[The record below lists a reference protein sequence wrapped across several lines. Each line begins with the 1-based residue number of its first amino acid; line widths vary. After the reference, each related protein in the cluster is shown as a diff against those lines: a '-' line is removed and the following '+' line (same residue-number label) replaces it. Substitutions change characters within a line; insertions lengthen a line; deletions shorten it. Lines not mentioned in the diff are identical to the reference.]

1 MDVLAFGLPWENIV
15 VDLVGYLPVQ
25 ILYGYVMTRLLDIP
39 RPALFVVAYSICSFL
54 VVPFSSLIG
63 MPLFGLMEALLCAT
77 PALFA
82 RDRPLHRAVVVA
94 SSIVAAII
102 AYLACLLLWM
112 LVADDP
118 FSYQEKYTRLAS
130 YAVASGL
137 HLILLDVLFVM
148 LRRAQSQWLT
158 PEVKR
163 YTGEGTKYFIWFPLL
178 QVPFLLIA
186 LIGIGTA
193 AAWNPLLA
201 VGVLL
206 MGVFFLVSDLVLFRA
221 IDDFVLEQFEALRI
235 EVLERQLD
243 EELRLFD
250 DLSALLENSAQ
261 LRHDLRNHL
270 QIIEMLA
277 SRGESDA
284 AREHVRNL
292 LGEIENMDARDASVI
307 LRSKAALLAPSAP
320 SSAPLSRMGSPHRR
334 ATAHK
339 AR

>member
-1 MDVLAFGLPWENIV
+1 MEVLAFGMNWENIIV
-15 VDLVGYLPVQ
+15 ELVGAVPIQ
-25 ILYGYVMTRLLDIP
+25 ILYGYAMTRLLDIP
-39 RPALFVVAYSICSFL
+39 RLALFMTAYSVFAL
-54 VVPFSSLIG
+54 VVDPLSSRFSMPFFVMVQI
-63 MPLFGLMEALLCAT
+63 LLCAA

-82 RDRPLHRAVVVA
+82 RDRPLHRAIVVA

-137 HLILLDVLFVM
+137 NLILLDALFVL
-148 LRRAQSQWLT
+148 LRRAQSRWLT

-193 AAWNPLLA
+193 AVWSPLL
-201 VGVLL
+201 VVSVLL
-206 MGVFFLVSDLVLFRA
+206 MGVFFLVSDLALFRA
-221 IDDFVLEQFEALRI
+221 IDDFVLERFEALRI
-235 EVLERQLD
+235 EALEHQLN
-243 EELRLFD
+243 EELKLFD
-250 DLSALLENSAQ
+250 DLSVVLGSSAQ

-277 SRGESDA
+277 SRGEFDT

-292 LGEIENMDARDASVI
+292 LGEIENVDARDASVV
-307 LRSKAALLAPSAP
+307 LHSEAALSAALP
-320 SSAPLSRMGSPHRR
+320 LCEPAALSSDR
-334 ATAHK
+334 A
-339 AR
+339 

>member
-1 MDVLAFGLPWENIV
+1 MEVLAFGMTWENIIV
-15 VDLVGYLPVQ
+15 ELVGAVPIQ
-25 ILYGYVMTRLLDIP
+25 ILYGYAMTRLLDIP
-39 RPALFVVAYSICSFL
+39 RPALFMTAYSVFAL
-54 VVPFSSLIG
+54 VVDPLSSLFS
-63 MPLFGLMEALLCAT
+63 MPFFAMVQILLCAA

-82 RDRPLHRAVVVA
+82 RDRPLHRAIVVA

-112 LVADDP
+112 LVVDDP

-163 YTGEGTKYFIWFPLL
+163 YTGGGTKYFIWFPLL

-193 AAWNPLLA
+193 AVWSPLL
-201 VGVLL
+201 VVSVLL
-206 MGVFFLVSDLVLFRA
+206 MGVFFLVSDLALFRA
-221 IDDFVLEQFEALRI
+221 IDDFVLERFEALRI
-235 EVLERQLD
+235 EVLERQLND
-243 EELRLFD
+243 ELQLFD
-250 DLSALLENSAQ
+250 DLSTLLENSAQ

-277 SRGESDA
+277 SRGEFDA
-284 AREHVRNL
+284 AREHVRDL
-292 LGEIENMDARDASVI
+292 LGEIESMDARDASVV

-320 SSAPLSRMGSPHRR
+320 PSAPSSFSGLTTPSGDG
-334 ATAHK
+334 A
-339 AR
+339 

>member
-1 MDVLAFGLPWENIV
+1 MEALAFDMTWENIIV
-15 VDLVGYLPVQ
+15 ELVGAVPIQ
-25 ILYGYVMTRLLDIP
+25 ILYGYAMTRLLDIP
-39 RPALFVVAYSICSFL
+39 RPALFMTAYSVFAL
-54 VVPFSSLIG
+54 VVDPLSSRFSMPFFVIVQI
-63 MPLFGLMEALLCAT
+63 LLCAV

-193 AAWNPLLA
+193 AVWSPLL
-201 VGVLL
+201 VVSVLL
-206 MGVFFLVSDLVLFRA
+206 MGVFFPVSDLALFRA
-221 IDDFVLEQFEALRI
+221 IDDFVLERFEALRI
-235 EVLERQLD
+235 EALEHQLND
-243 EELRLFD
+243 ELQLFD
-250 DLSALLENSAQ
+250 DLSTLLENSAQ

-277 SRGESDA
+277 SRGEFDA
-284 AREHVRNL
+284 AREHVRDL
-292 LGEIENMDARDASVI
+292 LGEIESMDARDASVV
-307 LRSKAALLAPSAP
+307 LRSKAALSAASP
-320 SSAPLSRMGSPHRR
+320 LCEPAALSSDR
-334 ATAHK
+334 A
-339 AR
+339 

>member
-1 MDVLAFGLPWENIV
+1 MEVLAFGMTWENIIV
-15 VDLVGYLPVQ
+15 ELVGAVPIQ
-25 ILYGYVMTRLLDIP
+25 ILYGYAMTRLLDIP
-39 RPALFVVAYSICSFL
+39 RPALFMTVYSVFAL
-54 VVPFSSLIG
+54 VVDPLSSRFSMPFFVMVQI
-63 MPLFGLMEALLCAT
+63 LLCAA

-82 RDRPLHRAVVVA
+82 RDRPLHRAIVVA

-130 YAVASGL
+130 YAVVSGL
-137 HLILLDVLFVM
+137 HLILLDVLFVL
-148 LRRAQSQWLT
+148 LRRAQSRWLT

-163 YTGEGTKYFIWFPLL
+163 YTSEGTKYFIWFPLL

-193 AAWNPLLA
+193 AVWSPLL
-201 VGVLL
+201 VVSVLL
-206 MGVFFLVSDLVLFRA
+206 MGVFFLVSDLALFRA
-221 IDDFVLEQFEALRI
+221 IDDFVLERFEALRI
-235 EVLERQLD
+235 EALEHQLD
-243 EELRLFD
+243 EELKLFD
-250 DLSALLENSAQ
+250 DLSVVLGSSAQ

-277 SRGESDA
+277 SRGEFDT

-292 LGEIENMDARDASVI
+292 LGEIESMDARDASVV
-307 LRSKAALLAPSAP
+307 LHSEAAL
-320 SSAPLSRMGSPHRR
+320 SSASPLCEPAALSSDR
-334 ATAHK
+334 A
-339 AR
+339 

>member
-77 PALFA
+77 PALLA
-82 RDRPLHRAVVVA
+82 RDRALHCVIIVA
-94 SSIVAAII
+94 SSIVAVAI
-102 AYLACLLLWM
+102 AYLAFLLLWM

-118 FSYQEKYTRLAS
+118 FSYQEKYARLAG

-137 HLILLDVLFVM
+137 HLIVLDALFVL
-148 LRRAQSQWLT
+148 LRRAQSRWLT

-193 AAWNPLLA
+193 AAWNPLLV

-243 EELRLFD
+243 EELKLFD

-307 LRSKAALLAPSAP
+307 LRSKAALLAPSAS
-320 SSAPLSRMGSPHRR
+320 SSASSSRMGSQHRR

>member
-1 MDVLAFGLPWENIV
+1 MKVLAFGMTWENIIV
-15 VDLVGYLPVQ
+15 ELVGAVPIQ
-25 ILYGYVMTRLLDIP
+25 ILYGYAMTRLLDIP
-39 RPALFVVAYSICSFL
+39 RPALFMTAYSVFAL
-54 VVPFSSLIG
+54 VVDPLSSRFSMPFFAMVQI
-63 MPLFGLMEALLCAT
+63 LLCAA

-82 RDRPLHRAVVVA
+82 RDRPLHRAIVVA

-112 LVADDP
+112 LVVDDP

-163 YTGEGTKYFIWFPLL
+163 YTGGGTKYFIWFPLL

-193 AAWNPLLA
+193 AVWSPLL
-201 VGVLL
+201 VVSVLL
-206 MGVFFLVSDLVLFRA
+206 MGVFFLVSDLALFRA
-221 IDDFVLEQFEALRI
+221 IDDFVLERFEALRI
-235 EVLERQLD
+235 EALERQLND
-243 EELRLFD
+243 ELQLFD
-250 DLSALLENSAQ
+250 DLSTLLENSAQ

-277 SRGESDA
+277 SRGEFDA
-284 AREHVRNL
+284 AREHVRDL
-292 LGEIENMDARDASVI
+292 LGEIESMDARDGSVI

-320 SSAPLSRMGSPHRR
+320 PSAPSSFSGLTTPSGDG
-334 ATAHK
+334 A
-339 AR
+339 

>member
-63 MPLFGLMEALLCAT
+63 MPLFGPMEALLCAT
-77 PALFA
+77 PALLA
-82 RDRPLHRAVVVA
+82 RDRALHCVIIVA
-94 SSIVAAII
+94 SSIVAVAI
-102 AYLACLLLWM
+102 AYLAFLLLWM

-118 FSYQEKYTRLAS
+118 FSYQEKYARLAG

-137 HLILLDVLFVM
+137 HLIVLDALFVL
-148 LRRAQSQWLT
+148 LRRAQSRWLT

-186 LIGIGTA
+186 LIGIGMA
-193 AAWNPLLA
+193 AAWNPLLV

-243 EELRLFD
+243 EELKLFD

-307 LRSKAALLAPSAP
+307 LRSKAALLAPSAS
-320 SSAPLSRMGSPHRR
+320 SSASSSRMGSQHRR

>member
-1 MDVLAFGLPWENIV
+1 MEVLAFGMTWENIIV
-15 VDLVGYLPVQ
+15 ELVGAVPIQ
-25 ILYGYVMTRLLDIP
+25 ILYGYAMTRLLDIP
-39 RPALFVVAYSICSFL
+39 RPALFMTAYSVFAL
-54 VVPFSSLIG
+54 VVDPLSSRFSMPFFAMVQI
-63 MPLFGLMEALLCAT
+63 LLCAA

-82 RDRPLHRAVVVA
+82 RDRPLHRAIVVA

-112 LVADDP
+112 LVVDDP

-163 YTGEGTKYFIWFPLL
+163 YTGGGTKYFIWFPLL

-193 AAWNPLLA
+193 AVWSPLLVA
-201 VGVLL
+201 SVLL
-206 MGVFFLVSDLVLFRA
+206 MGVFFLVSDLALFRA
-221 IDDFVLEQFEALRI
+221 IDDFVLERFEALRI
-235 EVLERQLD
+235 EALERQLD
-243 EELRLFD
+243 EELKLFD

-277 SRGESDA
+277 SRGEFDA

-292 LGEIENMDARDASVI
+292 LGEIESMDARDASVI
-307 LRSKAALLAPSAP
+307 LRSKAVLSAASPLCEPAAL
-320 SSAPLSRMGSPHRR
+320 SSDR
-334 ATAHK
+334 A
-339 AR
+339 

>member
-1 MDVLAFGLPWENIV
+1 MEVLAFGMTWENIIV
-15 VDLVGYLPVQ
+15 ELVGAVPIQ
-25 ILYGYVMTRLLDIP
+25 ILYGYAMTRLLDIP
-39 RPALFVVAYSICSFL
+39 RPALFMTAYSVFAL
-54 VVPFSSLIG
+54 VVDPLSSRFSMPFFAMVQI
-63 MPLFGLMEALLCAT
+63 LLCAA

-82 RDRPLHRAVVVA
+82 RDRPLHRAIVVA

-112 LVADDP
+112 LVVDDP

-163 YTGEGTKYFIWFPLL
+163 YTGGGTKYFIWFPLL

-193 AAWNPLLA
+193 AVWSPLL
-201 VGVLL
+201 VVSVLL
-206 MGVFFLVSDLVLFRA
+206 MGVFFLVSDLALFRA
-221 IDDFVLEQFEALRI
+221 IDDFVLERFEALRI
-235 EVLERQLD
+235 EVLERQLND
-243 EELRLFD
+243 ELQLFD
-250 DLSALLENSAQ
+250 DLSTLLENSAQ

-277 SRGESDA
+277 SRGEFDA
-284 AREHVRNL
+284 AREHVRDL
-292 LGEIENMDARDASVI
+292 LGEIESMDARDASVV

-320 SSAPLSRMGSPHRR
+320 PSAPSSFSGLTTPSGDG
-334 ATAHK
+334 A
-339 AR
+339 

>member
-39 RPALFVVAYSICSFL
+39 RPALFVVVYSICSFL

-63 MPLFGLMEALLCAT
+63 MPLFSLVEALLCAA

-82 RDRPLHRAVVVA
+82 RDRPLHRAIVVA

-112 LVADDP
+112 LVVDDP

-163 YTGEGTKYFIWFPLL
+163 YTGGGTKYFIWFPLL

-193 AAWNPLLA
+193 AVWSPLL
-201 VGVLL
+201 VVSVLL
-206 MGVFFLVSDLVLFRA
+206 MGVFFLVSDLALFRA
-221 IDDFVLEQFEALRI
+221 IDDFVLERFEALRI
-235 EVLERQLD
+235 EALERQLND
-243 EELRLFD
+243 ELQLFD
-250 DLSALLENSAQ
+250 DLSTLLENSAQ

-277 SRGESDA
+277 SRGEFDA
-284 AREHVRNL
+284 AREHVRDL
-292 LGEIENMDARDASVI
+292 LGEIESMDARDASVV
-307 LRSKAALLAPSAP
+307 LRSKAALSAASP
-320 SSAPLSRMGSPHRR
+320 LCEPAALSSDR
-334 ATAHK
+334 A
-339 AR
+339 

>member
-1 MDVLAFGLPWENIV
+1 MEVLAFGMTWENIIV
-15 VDLVGYLPVQ
+15 ELVGAVPIQ
-25 ILYGYVMTRLLDIP
+25 ILYGYAMTRLLDIP
-39 RPALFVVAYSICSFL
+39 RPALFMTAYSVFAL
-54 VVPFSSLIG
+54 VVDPLSSRFSMPFFAMAQI
-63 MPLFGLMEALLCAT
+63 LLCAA

-82 RDRPLHRAVVVA
+82 RDRPLHRAIVVA

-158 PEVKR
+158 LEVKR

-193 AAWNPLLA
+193 AVWSPLL
-201 VGVLL
+201 VVSVLL
-206 MGVFFLVSDLVLFRA
+206 MGVFFLVSDLALFRA
-221 IDDFVLEQFEALRI
+221 IDDFVLERFEALRI
-235 EVLERQLD
+235 EALEHQLND
-243 EELRLFD
+243 ELQLFD
-250 DLSALLENSAQ
+250 NLSTLLENSAQ

-277 SRGESDA
+277 SRGEFDA
-284 AREHVRNL
+284 AREHVRDL
-292 LGEIENMDARDASVI
+292 LGEIESMDARDASVV
-307 LRSKAALLAPSAP
+307 LRSKAALSAASP
-320 SSAPLSRMGSPHRR
+320 LCEPVALSSDR
-334 ATAHK
+334 A
-339 AR
+339 

>member
-1 MDVLAFGLPWENIV
+1 MEVLAFGMTWENIIV
-15 VDLVGYLPVQ
+15 ELVGAAPIQ
-25 ILYGYVMTRLLDIP
+25 ILYGYAMTRLLDIP
-39 RPALFVVAYSICSFL
+39 RPALFMTAYSVFAL
-54 VVPFSSLIG
+54 VVDPLSSRFSMPFFVMVQI
-63 MPLFGLMEALLCAT
+63 LLCAA

-82 RDRPLHRAVVVA
+82 RDRPLHRAIVVA
-94 SSIVAAII
+94 SSIVAAVI

-137 HLILLDVLFVM
+137 HLILLDVLFVL
-148 LRRAQSQWLT
+148 LRRAQSRWLT

-193 AAWNPLLA
+193 AVWSPLLV
-201 VGVLL
+201 VGVML
-206 MGVFFLVSDLVLFRA
+206 MGVFFLVSDLALFRA
-221 IDDFVLEQFEALRI
+221 IDDFVLERFEALRI
-235 EVLERQLD
+235 EALEHQLN
-243 EELRLFD
+243 EELKLFD
-250 DLSALLENSAQ
+250 DLSVVLGSSAQ

-277 SRGESDA
+277 SRGEFDT

-292 LGEIENMDARDASVI
+292 LGEIESMDARDASVV
-307 LRSKAALLAPSAP
+307 LHSEAAL
-320 SSAPLSRMGSPHRR
+320 SSASPLCEPAALSSDR
-334 ATAHK
+334 A
-339 AR
+339 

>member
-1 MDVLAFGLPWENIV
+1 MEVLAFGMTWENIIV
-15 VDLVGYLPVQ
+15 ELVGAVPIR
-25 ILYGYVMTRLLDIP
+25 ILYGYAMTRLLDIP
-39 RPALFVVAYSICSFL
+39 RPALFMTAYSVFAL
-54 VVPFSSLIG
+54 VVDPLSSRFSMPFFVMVQI
-63 MPLFGLMEALLCAT
+63 LLCAA

-82 RDRPLHRAVVVA
+82 RDRPLHRAIVVA

-130 YAVASGL
+130 YAVVSGL
-137 HLILLDVLFVM
+137 HLILLDALFVM

-193 AAWNPLLA
+193 AVWSPLL
-201 VGVLL
+201 VVSVLL
-206 MGVFFLVSDLVLFRA
+206 MGVFFLVSDLALFRA
-221 IDDFVLEQFEALRI
+221 IDDFVLERFEALRI
-235 EVLERQLD
+235 EALEHQLN
-243 EELRLFD
+243 EELKLFD
-250 DLSALLENSAQ
+250 DLSVVLGSSAQ

-277 SRGESDA
+277 SRGEFDT

-292 LGEIENMDARDASVI
+292 LGEIESMDARDASVV
-307 LRSKAALLAPSAP
+307 LRSEAAL
-320 SSAPLSRMGSPHRR
+320 SSASPLCEPAVLSSDR
-334 ATAHK
+334 A
-339 AR
+339 

>member
-77 PALFA
+77 PALLA
-82 RDRPLHRAVVVA
+82 RDRALHCVIIVA
-94 SSIVAAII
+94 SSIVAVAI
-102 AYLACLLLWM
+102 AYLAFLLLWM

-118 FSYQEKYTRLAS
+118 FSYQEKYARLAG

-137 HLILLDVLFVM
+137 HLIVLDALFVL
-148 LRRAQSQWLT
+148 LRRAQSRWLT

-193 AAWNPLLA
+193 AAWNPLLV

-243 EELRLFD
+243 EELKLFD

-292 LGEIENMDARDASVI
+292 LGEIENMDARDASAI

-320 SSAPLSRMGSPHRR
+320 SSASSSRMGSQHRR

>member
-1 MDVLAFGLPWENIV
+1 MEVLAFGMTWENIIV
-15 VDLVGYLPVQ
+15 ELVGAVPIQ
-25 ILYGYVMTRLLDIP
+25 ILYGYAMTRLLDIP
-39 RPALFVVAYSICSFL
+39 RPALFMTAYSVFAL
-54 VVPFSSLIG
+54 VVDPLSSRFSMPFFAMVQI
-63 MPLFGLMEALLCAT
+63 LLCAA

-82 RDRPLHRAVVVA
+82 RDRPLHRAIVVA

-112 LVADDP
+112 LVVDDP

-163 YTGEGTKYFIWFPLL
+163 YTGEGTKYFIWFPLF

-193 AAWNPLLA
+193 AAWNTPLA

-243 EELRLFD
+243 EELKLFD

>member
-15 VDLVGYLPVQ
+15 ADLVGYLPVQ
-25 ILYGYVMTRLLDIP
+25 ILYGYAMTRLLDIP
-39 RPALFVVAYSICSFL
+39 RPVLFVVAYSICSFL

-77 PALFA
+77 PALLA
-82 RDRPLHRAVVVA
+82 RDRALHCVIIVA
-94 SSIVAAII
+94 SSIVAVAI
-102 AYLACLLLWM
+102 AYLAFLLLWM

-118 FSYQEKYTRLAS
+118 FSYQEKYARLAG

-137 HLILLDVLFVM
+137 HLIVLDALFVL
-148 LRRAQSQWLT
+148 LRRAQSRWLT

-193 AAWNPLLA
+193 AAWNPLLV

-243 EELRLFD
+243 EELKLFD

-277 SRGESDA
+277 SRGEFDA

-307 LRSKAALLAPSAP
+307 LRSKAALLAPSAS
-320 SSAPLSRMGSPHRR
+320 SSAPSLHMGSQHRR
-334 ATAHK
+334 ATA
-339 AR
+339 RRVR

>member
-1 MDVLAFGLPWENIV
+1 MEVLVFGMTWENIIV
-15 VDLVGYLPVQ
+15 ELVGAVPIQ
-25 ILYGYVMTRLLDIP
+25 ILYGYAMTRLLDIP
-39 RPALFVVAYSICSFL
+39 RPALFMTAYSVFAL
-54 VVPFSSLIG
+54 VVDPLSSRFSMPFFAMVQI
-63 MPLFGLMEALLCAT
+63 LLCAA

-82 RDRPLHRAVVVA
+82 RDRPLHRAIVVA

-163 YTGEGTKYFIWFPLL
+163 YTGGGTKYFIWFPLL

-193 AAWNPLLA
+193 AVWSPLL
-201 VGVLL
+201 VVSVLL
-206 MGVFFLVSDLVLFRA
+206 MGVFFLVSDLALFRA
-221 IDDFVLEQFEALRI
+221 IDDFVLERFEALRI
-235 EVLERQLD
+235 EALERQLND
-243 EELRLFD
+243 ELQLFD
-250 DLSALLENSAQ
+250 DLSTLLENSAQ
-261 LRHDLRNHL
+261 LRHDLRNHM

-277 SRGESDA
+277 SRGEFDA
-284 AREHVRNL
+284 AREHVRDL
-292 LGEIENMDARDASVI
+292 LGEIESMDARDASAV
-307 LRSKAALLAPSAP
+307 LRSKAALSAASP
-320 SSAPLSRMGSPHRR
+320 LCEPATLSSDRV
-334 ATAHK
+334 
-339 AR
+339 

>member
-1 MDVLAFGLPWENIV
+1 MEVLAFGMTWENIIV
-15 VDLVGYLPVQ
+15 ELVGAVPIQ
-25 ILYGYVMTRLLDIP
+25 ILYGYAMTRLLDIP
-39 RPALFVVAYSICSFL
+39 RPALFMTAYSVFAL
-54 VVPFSSLIG
+54 VVDPLSSRFSMPFFAMVQI
-63 MPLFGLMEALLCAT
+63 LLCAA

-82 RDRPLHRAVVVA
+82 RDRPLHRAIVVA

-112 LVADDP
+112 LVVDDP

-163 YTGEGTKYFIWFPLL
+163 YTGGGTKYFIWFPLL

-193 AAWNPLLA
+193 AVWSPLL
-201 VGVLL
+201 VVSVLL
-206 MGVFFLVSDLVLFRA
+206 MGVFFLVSDLALFRA
-221 IDDFVLEQFEALRI
+221 IDDFVLERFEALRI
-235 EVLERQLD
+235 EALERQLND
-243 EELRLFD
+243 ELQLFD
-250 DLSALLENSAQ
+250 DLSTLLENSAQ

-277 SRGESDA
+277 SRGEFDA
-284 AREHVRNL
+284 AREHVRDL
-292 LGEIENMDARDASVI
+292 LGEIESMDARDASVI
-307 LRSKAALLAPSAP
+307 LRSKAAPLASSVPSSAP
-320 SSAPLSRMGSPHRR
+320 SSFNGL
-334 ATAHK
+334 ATPPGDGA
-339 AR
+339 

>member
-77 PALFA
+77 PALLA
-82 RDRPLHRAVVVA
+82 RDRALHCVIIVA
-94 SSIVAAII
+94 SSIVAVAI
-102 AYLACLLLWM
+102 AYLAFLLLWM
-112 LVADDP
+112 LVADDS
-118 FSYQEKYTRLAS
+118 FSYQEKYARLAG

-137 HLILLDVLFVM
+137 HLIVLDALFVL
-148 LRRAQSQWLT
+148 LRRTQSRWLT

-193 AAWNPLLA
+193 AAWNPLLV

-243 EELRLFD
+243 EELKLFD

-261 LRHDLRNHL
+261 LRHDLHNHL

-277 SRGESDA
+277 SRGEFDV

-292 LGEIENMDARDASVI
+292 LGEIESMDARDGSVI
-307 LRSKAALLAPSAP
+307 LRSKAALSAASP
-320 SSAPLSRMGSPHRR
+320 LCEPAALSSDR
-334 ATAHK
+334 A
-339 AR
+339 

>member
-1 MDVLAFGLPWENIV
+1 MEVLAFGMTWENIIV
-15 VDLVGYLPVQ
+15 ELVGAVPIQ
-25 ILYGYVMTRLLDIP
+25 ILYGYAMTRLLDIP
-39 RPALFVVAYSICSFL
+39 RPALFMTAYSVFAL
-54 VVPFSSLIG
+54 VVDPLSSRFS
-63 MPLFGLMEALLCAT
+63 MPVFVMVQILLCAA

-82 RDRPLHRAVVVA
+82 RDRPLHRAIVVA

-118 FSYQEKYTRLAS
+118 FSYQEKCTRLAS

-193 AAWNPLLA
+193 AVWSPLL
-201 VGVLL
+201 VVSVLL
-206 MGVFFLVSDLVLFRA
+206 MGVFFLVSDLAPFRA
-221 IDDFVLEQFEALRI
+221 IDDFVLERFEALRI
-235 EVLERQLD
+235 EALEHQLND
-243 EELRLFD
+243 ELQLFD
-250 DLSALLENSAQ
+250 DLSTLLGNSAQ

-277 SRGESDA
+277 SRGEFDA
-284 AREHVRNL
+284 AREHVRDL
-292 LGEIENMDARDASVI
+292 LGEIESIDARDAWWSFVPRPPF
-307 LRSKAALLAPSAP
+307 L
-320 SSAPLSRMGSPHRR
+320 PHRR
-334 ATAHK
+334 FANPPHCRAIGRK

>member
-1 MDVLAFGLPWENIV
+1 MEVLAFGMTWENIIV
-15 VDLVGYLPVQ
+15 ELVGAAPIQ
-25 ILYGYVMTRLLDIP
+25 ILYGYAMTRLLDIP
-39 RPALFVVAYSICSFL
+39 RPALFMTAYSVFAL
-54 VVPFSSLIG
+54 VVDPLSSRFSMPFFVMVQI
-63 MPLFGLMEALLCAT
+63 LLCAA

-82 RDRPLHRAVVVA
+82 RDRPLHRAIVVA
-94 SSIVAAII
+94 SSIVAAVI

-137 HLILLDVLFVM
+137 HLILLDVLFVL
-148 LRRAQSQWLT
+148 LRRAQSRWLT

-193 AAWNPLLA
+193 AVWSPLLV
-201 VGVLL
+201 VGVML
-206 MGVFFLVSDLVLFRA
+206 MGVFFLVSDLALFRA
-221 IDDFVLEQFEALRI
+221 IDDFVFERFEALRI
-235 EVLERQLD
+235 EALEHQLN
-243 EELRLFD
+243 EELKLFD
-250 DLSALLENSAQ
+250 DLSVVLGSSAQ

-277 SRGESDA
+277 SRGEFDT

-292 LGEIENMDARDASVI
+292 LGEIESMDARDASVV
-307 LRSKAALLAPSAP
+307 LHSEAAL
-320 SSAPLSRMGSPHRR
+320 SSASPLCEPAALSSDR
-334 ATAHK
+334 A
-339 AR
+339 

>member
-25 ILYGYVMTRLLDIP
+25 ILYGYAMTRLLDIP

-77 PALFA
+77 PALLA
-82 RDRPLHRAVVVA
+82 RDRALHCVIIVA
-94 SSIVAAII
+94 SSIVAVAI
-102 AYLACLLLWM
+102 AYLAFLLLWM

-118 FSYQEKYTRLAS
+118 FSYQEKYARLAG

-137 HLILLDVLFVM
+137 HLIVLDALFVL
-148 LRRAQSQWLT
+148 LRRAQSRWLT

-193 AAWNPLLA
+193 AAWNPLLV

-243 EELRLFD
+243 EELKLFD

>member
-1 MDVLAFGLPWENIV
+1 MEVLAFGMTWENIIV
-15 VDLVGYLPVQ
+15 ELVGAVPIQ
-25 ILYGYVMTRLLDIP
+25 ILYGYAMTRLLDIP
-39 RPALFVVAYSICSFL
+39 RPALFMTAYSVFAL
-54 VVPFSSLIG
+54 VVDPLSSRFSMPFFAMVQI
-63 MPLFGLMEALLCAT
+63 LLCAA

-82 RDRPLHRAVVVA
+82 RDRPLHRAIVVA

-186 LIGIGTA
+186 LVGMGVD
-193 AAWNPLLA
+193 AAWNPLLV

-206 MGVFFLVSDLVLFRA
+206 MGVFFLASDLVLFRA

-243 EELRLFD
+243 EELKLFD

-277 SRGESDA
+277 SRGEFDA

-292 LGEIENMDARDASVI
+292 LGEIESMDARDASVV
-307 LRSKAALLAPSAP
+307 LRSKAALSAVSP
-320 SSAPLSRMGSPHRR
+320 LCEPAALSSDR
-334 ATAHK
+334 A
-339 AR
+339 

>member
-1 MDVLAFGLPWENIV
+1 MEVLTFGMTWENIIV
-15 VDLVGYLPVQ
+15 ELVGAVPIQ
-25 ILYGYVMTRLLDIP
+25 ILYGYAMTRLLDIP
-39 RPALFVVAYSICSFL
+39 RPALFMTAYSVFAL
-54 VVPFSSLIG
+54 VVDPLSSRFSMPFFVMVQI
-63 MPLFGLMEALLCAT
+63 LLCAA

-82 RDRPLHRAVVVA
+82 RDRPLHRAIVVA

-130 YAVASGL
+130 YAVVSGL
-137 HLILLDVLFVM
+137 HLILLDALFVM

-193 AAWNPLLA
+193 AVWSPLL
-201 VGVLL
+201 VVSVLL
-206 MGVFFLVSDLVLFRA
+206 MGVFFLVSDLALFRA
-221 IDDFVLEQFEALRI
+221 IDDFVLERFEALRI
-235 EVLERQLD
+235 EVLEHQLD
-243 EELRLFD
+243 EELKLFD
-250 DLSALLENSAQ
+250 DLSVVLGSSAQ

-277 SRGESDA
+277 SRGEFDT

-292 LGEIENMDARDASVI
+292 LGEIESMVARDASVV
-307 LRSKAALLAPSAP
+307 LRSEAAL
-320 SSAPLSRMGSPHRR
+320 SSASPLCEPAVLSSDR
-334 ATAHK
+334 A
-339 AR
+339 

>member
-1 MDVLAFGLPWENIV
+1 MDVLAFGMTWENIIV
-15 VDLVGYLPVQ
+15 ELVGAVPIQ
-25 ILYGYVMTRLLDIP
+25 ILYGYAMTRLLDIP
-39 RPALFVVAYSICSFL
+39 RPALFMTAYSVFAL
-54 VVPFSSLIG
+54 VVDPLSSRFSMPFFAMVQI
-63 MPLFGLMEALLCAT
+63 LLCAA

-82 RDRPLHRAVVVA
+82 RDRPLHRAIVVA

-158 PEVKR
+158 VEVKR

-186 LIGIGTA
+186 LIGIGAA
-193 AAWNPLLA
+193 AAWSPLL
-201 VGVLL
+201 VVCVLL
-206 MGVFFLVSDLVLFRA
+206 MGVFFLVSDLALFRA
-221 IDDFVLEQFEALRI
+221 IDDFVLERFGALRI
-235 EVLERQLD
+235 EALERQLND
-243 EELRLFD
+243 ELQLFD
-250 DLSALLENSAQ
+250 DLSTLLENSAQ

-270 QIIEMLA
+270 QIIEMLS
-277 SRGESDA
+277 SRGEFDA
-284 AREHVRNL
+284 AREHVRDL
-292 LGEIENMDARDASVI
+292 LGEIESMDARDVSVV
-307 LRSKAALLAPSAP
+307 LRSEAALLAPSVP
-320 SSAPLSRMGSPHRR
+320 SSAPSSRMDSPHRR

-339 AR
+339 VR

>member
-1 MDVLAFGLPWENIV
+1 MEVLAFGMTWENIIV
-15 VDLVGYLPVQ
+15 ELVGAVPIQ
-25 ILYGYVMTRLLDIP
+25 ILYGYAMTRLLDIP
-39 RPALFVVAYSICSFL
+39 RPALFMTAYSVFVL
-54 VVPFSSLIG
+54 VVDPLSSRFSMPFFVMVQI
-63 MPLFGLMEALLCAT
+63 LLCAA

-82 RDRPLHRAVVVA
+82 RDRPLHRAIVVA

-130 YAVASGL
+130 YAVVSGL
-137 HLILLDVLFVM
+137 HLILLDALFVM

-193 AAWNPLLA
+193 AVWSPLL
-201 VGVLL
+201 VVSVLL
-206 MGVFFLVSDLVLFRA
+206 MGVFFLVSDLALFRA
-221 IDDFVLEQFEALRI
+221 IDDFVLERFEALRI
-235 EVLERQLD
+235 DVLEHQLD
-243 EELRLFD
+243 EELKLFD
-250 DLSALLENSAQ
+250 DLSVVLGSSAQ

-277 SRGESDA
+277 SRGEFDT

-292 LGEIENMDARDASVI
+292 LGEIESMDARDASVV
-307 LRSKAALLAPSAP
+307 LRSEAAL
-320 SSAPLSRMGSPHRR
+320 SSASPLCEPAVLSSDR
-334 ATAHK
+334 A
-339 AR
+339 

>member
-1 MDVLAFGLPWENIV
+1 MEVLTFGMTWENIIV
-15 VDLVGYLPVQ
+15 ELVGAVPIQ
-25 ILYGYVMTRLLDIP
+25 ILYGYAMTRLLDSP
-39 RPALFVVAYSICSFL
+39 RPALFMTAYSVFAL
-54 VVPFSSLIG
+54 VVDPLSSRFSMPFFVMVQI
-63 MPLFGLMEALLCAT
+63 LLCAA

-82 RDRPLHRAVVVA
+82 RDRPLHRAIVVA

-130 YAVASGL
+130 YAVVSGL
-137 HLILLDVLFVM
+137 HLILLDALFVM

-193 AAWNPLLA
+193 AVWSPLL
-201 VGVLL
+201 VVSVLL
-206 MGVFFLVSDLVLFRA
+206 MGVFFLVSDLALFRA
-221 IDDFVLEQFEALRI
+221 IDDFVLERFEALRI
-235 EVLERQLD
+235 EVLEHQLD
-243 EELRLFD
+243 EELKLFD
-250 DLSALLENSAQ
+250 DLSVVLGSSAQ

-277 SRGESDA
+277 SRGEFDT

-292 LGEIENMDARDASVI
+292 LGEIESMDARDASVV
-307 LRSKAALLAPSAP
+307 LRSEAAL
-320 SSAPLSRMGSPHRR
+320 SSASPLCEPAVLSSDR
-334 ATAHK
+334 A
-339 AR
+339 

>member
-1 MDVLAFGLPWENIV
+1 MEVLAFGMTWENIIV
-15 VDLVGYLPVQ
+15 ELVGAVPIQ
-25 ILYGYVMTRLLDIP
+25 ILYGYAMTRLLDIS
-39 RPALFVVAYSICSFL
+39 RPALFMAAYSVFAL
-54 VVPFSSLIG
+54 VVDPLSSRFSMPFFAMVQI
-63 MPLFGLMEALLCAT
+63 LLCAV

-163 YTGEGTKYFIWFPLL
+163 YTGGGTKYFIWFPLL

-193 AAWNPLLA
+193 AVWSPLL
-201 VGVLL
+201 VVSVLL
-206 MGVFFLVSDLVLFRA
+206 MGVFFLVSDLALFRA
-221 IDDFVLEQFEALRI
+221 IDDFALERFEALRI
-235 EVLERQLD
+235 EALEHQLN
-243 EELRLFD
+243 EELKLFD
-250 DLSALLENSAQ
+250 DLSIVLENSAQ

-277 SRGESDA
+277 SRGEFDT

-292 LGEIENMDARDASVI
+292 LGEIESMDARDASVV
-307 LRSKAALLAPSAP
+307 LRSKAALSASLP
-320 SSAPLSRMGSPHRR
+320 LCEPAALSSDR
-334 ATAHK
+334 A
-339 AR
+339 

>member
-1 MDVLAFGLPWENIV
+1 MEVLAFGMTWENIIV
-15 VDLVGYLPVQ
+15 ELVGAVPIQ
-25 ILYGYVMTRLLDIP
+25 ILYGYAMTRLLDIP
-39 RPALFVVAYSICSFL
+39 RPALFMTAYSVFAL
-54 VVPFSSLIG
+54 VVDPLSSRFSMPF
-63 MPLFGLMEALLCAT
+63 FVVVQVLLCAA

-82 RDRPLHRAVVVA
+82 RDRPLHRAIVVA

-186 LIGIGTA
+186 LIEIGTA
-193 AAWNPLLA
+193 AVWSPLL
-201 VGVLL
+201 VVSVLL
-206 MGVFFLVSDLVLFRA
+206 MGVFFLVSDLALFRA
-221 IDDFVLEQFEALRI
+221 IDDFVLERFEALRI
-235 EVLERQLD
+235 EALEHQLND
-243 EELRLFD
+243 ELQLFD
-250 DLSALLENSAQ
+250 DLSTLLENSAQ

-277 SRGESDA
+277 SRGEFDA
-284 AREHVRNL
+284 AREHVRDL
-292 LGEIENMDARDASVI
+292 LGEIESMDARDASVI
-307 LRSKAALLAPSAP
+307 LRSKAAPLASSVPSSAP
-320 SSAPLSRMGSPHRR
+320 SSFNGL
-334 ATAHK
+334 ATPPGDGA
-339 AR
+339 

>member
-1 MDVLAFGLPWENIV
+1 MEVLAFGMTWENIIV
-15 VDLVGYLPVQ
+15 ELVGAVPIQ
-25 ILYGYVMTRLLDIP
+25 ILYGYAMTRLLDIP
-39 RPALFVVAYSICSFL
+39 RPALFMTTYSVFTL
-54 VVPFSSLIG
+54 VVDPLSSRFSMPFFVMVQI
-63 MPLFGLMEALLCAT
+63 LLCAA

-82 RDRPLHRAVVVA
+82 RDRPLHRAIVVA

-130 YAVASGL
+130 YAVVSGL
-137 HLILLDVLFVM
+137 HLILLDVLFVL
-148 LRRAQSQWLT
+148 LRRAQSRWLT

-193 AAWNPLLA
+193 AVWSPLLV
-201 VGVLL
+201 VGVML
-206 MGVFFLVSDLVLFRA
+206 MGVFFLVSDLALLRA
-221 IDDFVLEQFEALRI
+221 IDDFVLERFEALRI
-235 EVLERQLD
+235 EALEHQLN
-243 EELRLFD
+243 EELKLFD
-250 DLSALLENSAQ
+250 NLSVVLENSAQ

-277 SRGESDA
+277 SRGEFDT
-284 AREHVRNL
+284 AREHVRNI
-292 LGEIENMDARDASVI
+292 LGEIENVDARDASVV
-307 LRSKAALLAPSAP
+307 LHFEAALSAASP
-320 SSAPLSRMGSPHRR
+320 LCEPAALSSDRS
-334 ATAHK
+334 
-339 AR
+339 

>member
-1 MDVLAFGLPWENIV
+1 MEVLAFGMTWENIIV
-15 VDLVGYLPVQ
+15 ELVGAVPIQ
-25 ILYGYVMTRLLDIP
+25 ILYGYAMTRLLDIP
-39 RPALFVVAYSICSFL
+39 RPALFMTAYSVFAL
-54 VVPFSSLIG
+54 VVDPLSSRFSMPFFVIVQI
-63 MPLFGLMEALLCAT
+63 LLCAV

-82 RDRPLHRAVVVA
+82 RDRPLHRAIVVA

-112 LVADDP
+112 LVVDDP

-163 YTGEGTKYFIWFPLL
+163 YTGGGTKYFIWFPLL

-193 AAWNPLLA
+193 AVWSPLL
-201 VGVLL
+201 VVSVLL
-206 MGVFFLVSDLVLFRA
+206 MGVFFLVSDLALFRA
-221 IDDFVLEQFEALRI
+221 IDDFVLERFETLRI
-235 EVLERQLD
+235 EALERQLND
-243 EELRLFD
+243 ELQLFD
-250 DLSALLENSAQ
+250 DLSTLLENSAQ

-292 LGEIENMDARDASVI
+292 LGEIESMDARDGSVI
-307 LRSKAALLAPSAP
+307 LRSKAALLVPSAS
-320 SSAPLSRMGSPHRR
+320 SSASSSRMGSQHRR

>member
-1 MDVLAFGLPWENIV
+1 MEVLAFGMTWENIIV
-15 VDLVGYLPVQ
+15 ELVGAVPIQ
-25 ILYGYVMTRLLDIP
+25 ILYGYAMTRLLDIP
-39 RPALFVVAYSICSFL
+39 RPALFMTAYSVFAL
-54 VVPFSSLIG
+54 VVDPLSSRFSMPFFVMVQI
-63 MPLFGLMEALLCAT
+63 LLCAA

-82 RDRPLHRAVVVA
+82 RDRPLHRAIVVA

-130 YAVASGL
+130 YAVVSGL
-137 HLILLDVLFVM
+137 HLILLDALFVM

-193 AAWNPLLA
+193 AVWSPLL
-201 VGVLL
+201 VVSVLL
-206 MGVFFLVSDLVLFRA
+206 MGVFFLVSDLALFRA
-221 IDDFVLEQFEALRI
+221 IDDFVLERFEALRI
-235 EVLERQLD
+235 EVLEHQLD
-243 EELRLFD
+243 EELKLFD
-250 DLSALLENSAQ
+250 DLSVVLGSSAQ

-270 QIIEMLA
+270 QIIEILA
-277 SRGESDA
+277 SRGEFDT

-292 LGEIENMDARDASVI
+292 LGEIESMDARDASVV
-307 LRSKAALLAPSAP
+307 LRSEAAL
-320 SSAPLSRMGSPHRR
+320 SSASPLCEPAVLSSDR
-334 ATAHK
+334 A
-339 AR
+339 

>member
-77 PALFA
+77 PALLA
-82 RDRPLHRAVVVA
+82 RDRALHCVIIVA
-94 SSIVAAII
+94 SSIVAVAI
-102 AYLACLLLWM
+102 AYLAFLLLWM

-118 FSYQEKYTRLAS
+118 FSYQEKYARLAG

-137 HLILLDVLFVM
+137 HLIVLDALFVL
-148 LRRAQSQWLT
+148 LRRAQSRWLT

-163 YTGEGTKYFIWFPLL
+163 YIGEGTKYFIWFPLF

-193 AAWNPLLA
+193 AAWNPLLV
-201 VGVLL
+201 VGALL
-206 MGVFFLVSDLVLFRA
+206 MSVFFLVSDLVLFRA

-243 EELRLFD
+243 EELKLFD

-292 LGEIENMDARDASVI
+292 LGEIESMDARDASVI
-307 LRSKAALLAPSAP
+307 LRSEAALLAPSAP

>member
-1 MDVLAFGLPWENIV
+1 MEVLAFGMTWENIIV
-15 VDLVGYLPVQ
+15 ELVGAVPIQ
-25 ILYGYVMTRLLDIP
+25 ILYGYAMTRLLDIP
-39 RPALFVVAYSICSFL
+39 RPALFMTTYSVFAL
-54 VVPFSSLIG
+54 VVDPLSSRFSMPFFVMVQI
-63 MPLFGLMEALLCAT
+63 LLCAA

-82 RDRPLHRAVVVA
+82 RDRPLHRAIVVA

-102 AYLACLLLWM
+102 ASLACLLLWM

-137 HLILLDVLFVM
+137 HLILLDALFVL
-148 LRRAQSQWLT
+148 LRRAQSRWLT

-163 YTGEGTKYFIWFPLL
+163 YTGEGMKYFIWFPLL

-193 AAWNPLLA
+193 AVWNPLL
-201 VGVLL
+201 VVSVLL
-206 MGVFFLVSDLVLFRA
+206 MGVFFLVSDLALFRA
-221 IDDFVLEQFEALRI
+221 IDDFVLERFEALRI
-235 EVLERQLD
+235 EALEHQLN
-243 EELRLFD
+243 EGLKLFD
-250 DLSALLENSAQ
+250 DLSVVLENSAQ

-277 SRGESDA
+277 SRGEFDT

-292 LGEIENMDARDASVI
+292 LGEIENMDARDASVV
-307 LRSKAALLAPSAP
+307 LHSEAALPAASPLCEPVAL
-320 SSAPLSRMGSPHRR
+320 SSDR
-334 ATAHK
+334 A
-339 AR
+339 

>member
-1 MDVLAFGLPWENIV
+1 MEVLAFGMTWENIIV
-15 VDLVGYLPVQ
+15 ELVGAVPIQ
-25 ILYGYVMTRLLDIP
+25 ILYGYAMTRLLDIP
-39 RPALFVVAYSICSFL
+39 RPALFMTVYSVFAL
-54 VVPFSSLIG
+54 VVDPLSSRFSMPFFVMVQI
-63 MPLFGLMEALLCAT
+63 LLCAA

-82 RDRPLHRAVVVA
+82 RDRPLHRAIVVA

-130 YAVASGL
+130 YAVVSGL
-137 HLILLDVLFVM
+137 HLILLDALFVM

-193 AAWNPLLA
+193 AVWSPLL
-201 VGVLL
+201 VVSVLL
-206 MGVFFLVSDLVLFRA
+206 MGVFFLVSDLALFRA
-221 IDDFVLEQFEALRI
+221 IDDFVLERFEALRI
-235 EVLERQLD
+235 EALEHQLN
-243 EELRLFD
+243 EELKLFD
-250 DLSALLENSAQ
+250 DLSVVLGSSAQ

-277 SRGESDA
+277 SRGEFDT

-292 LGEIENMDARDASVI
+292 LGEIENMDARDASVV
-307 LRSKAALLAPSAP
+307 LHSEAAP
-320 SSAPLSRMGSPHRR
+320 SSASPLCEPAALSSDR
-334 ATAHK
+334 A
-339 AR
+339 

>member
-1 MDVLAFGLPWENIV
+1 MEVLAFGMTWENIIV
-15 VDLVGYLPVQ
+15 ELVGAVPIQ
-25 ILYGYVMTRLLDIP
+25 ILYGYAMTRLLDIP
-39 RPALFVVAYSICSFL
+39 RPALFMTAYSVFAL
-54 VVPFSSLIG
+54 VVDPLSSRFSMPFFVMVQI
-63 MPLFGLMEALLCAT
+63 LLCAA

-102 AYLACLLLWM
+102 AFLACLLLWM

-193 AAWNPLLA
+193 AAWNPLLV

-243 EELRLFD
+243 EELKLFD

-261 LRHDLRNHL
+261 LCHDLRNHL

-292 LGEIENMDARDASVI
+292 LGEIENMDARDASVV
-307 LRSKAALLAPSAP
+307 LRSKAALSASP
-320 SSAPLSRMGSPHRR
+320 PLCEPAALSSDR
-334 ATAHK
+334 A
-339 AR
+339 